1 MGTTG
6 FQKTADFDA
15 EIVDGTINGVGRL
28 VMKLGQLIQPTQSGY
43 MRNYAVGVAV
53 GALAIVVVLAWGL
66 LL

>member
-1 MGTTG
+1 VGTSG

-28 VMKLGQLIQPTQSGY
+28 VMKLGRLIQPAQSGY